1 MQTHRMA
8 DPLRIPALPRKAR
21 RLPQPS
27 RGWEIP
33 SRGWDA
39 LREASLAGLL
49 GLALAWSLA
58 ELALALGGH

>member
-8 DPLRIPALPRKAR
+8 DPFRIPALPRKAR
-21 RLPQPS
+21 RLPRSSQ
-27 RGWEIP
+27 
-33 SRGWDA
+33 GWDA
-39 LREASLAGLL
+39 LREACLAGML

>member
-8 DPLRIPALPRKAR
+8 DPFRIPALPRKAR
-21 RLPQPS
+21 RLPQPN
-27 RGWEIP
+27 RAWE
-33 SRGWDA
+33 A
-39 LREASLAGLL
+39 LWEASLAGML

>member
-21 RLPQPS
+21 RLPQPY
-27 RGWEIP
+27 RGWE
-33 SRGWDA
+33 DA
-39 LREASLAGLL
+39 LREASLAGML
-49 GLALAWSLA
+49 GLALAWGLA

>member
-21 RLPQPS
+21 RLPQPDH
-27 RGWEIP
+27 GWE
-33 SRGWDA
+33 A
-39 LREASLAGLL
+39 LREACLAGML
-49 GLALAWSLA
+49 GLALAWTLA